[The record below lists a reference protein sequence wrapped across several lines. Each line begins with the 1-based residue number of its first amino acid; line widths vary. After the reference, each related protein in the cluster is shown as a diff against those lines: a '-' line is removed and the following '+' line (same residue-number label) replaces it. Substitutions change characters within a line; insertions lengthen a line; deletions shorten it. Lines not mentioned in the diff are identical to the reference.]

1 ARRRGNTKAFGIIDE
16 DLCYDTVDVYNLAEN
31 MAEAHPGEASLLQ
44 SSLSEMVVYEKA
56 NVPNAHGVAVY
67 FPYNNKLYAETWVD
81 EYSMIGFSD
90 TYMRFVRNFVETFYD
105 APLTDWELA
114 SEDAVVD
121 YEESTAESVGNIG
134 SLGNFS
140 IQLTDEQIANFASAK
155 LEIWEI
161 IENVDNGGYAFW
173 INSSEVSLSDDG
185 MPSST
190 IANKRFILKD
200 SSGNEAS
207 CCAFEIERGEGYA
220 VYGVKVFISFLDD
233 NGNYDMERY
242 FQPYTIY
249 IRVDDENPNGVITGV
264 YSNEEAEDGNLLP
277 NKKNDILE
285 QGCLIE
291 PFEFGRVI
299 KFNDDGSVAPYEEW
313 ELSSGLFY
321 GFNLDGELLVDMVD
335 INPDVEKVYV
345 YCIIDTQG
353 NSYVVNVI
361 Q

>member
-1 ARRRGNTKAFGIIDE
+1 MVKNYTIPVFQ
-16 DLCYDTVDVYNLAEN
+16 
-31 MAEAHPGEASLLQ
+31 LL
-44 SSLSEMVVYEKA
+44 
-56 NVPNAHGVAVY
+56 
-67 FPYNNKLYAETWVD
+67 
-81 EYSMIGFSD
+81 
-90 TYMRFVRNFVETFYD
+90 
-105 APLTDWELA
+105 
-114 SEDAVVD
+114 
-121 YEESTAESVGNIG
+121 
-134 SLGNFS
+134 
-140 IQLTDEQIANFASAK
+140 
-155 LEIWEI
+155 
-161 IENVDNGGYAFW
+161 
-173 INSSEVSLSDDG
+173 
-185 MPSST
+185 

-249 IRVDDENPNGVITGV
+249 IRVDSENPNGVITGV

-345 YCIIDTQG
+345 YCITDTQG